1 MCEARPCLL
10 PERPHK
16 HDQLLAQGGSVLG
29 TPGQQ
34 RAGSSGVVVNNM
46 VKCHVTSCDDKLG
59 LQQNKTHSHTNT
71 HRHTHTHT
79 QHTNNKTHSTHTHT
93 HTIHTHTHTQA
104 PHTVHTKTHQTH
116 THKNTLDTHTHTH
129 TQTHTLT
136 PQ

>member
-46 VKCHVTSCDDKLG
+46 VKCHVTSCGDTLG
-59 LQQNKTHSHTNT
+59 LP
-71 HRHTHTHT
+71 HTHTYTHNHT
-79 QHTNNKTHSTHTHT
+79 RTHTHT
-93 HTIHTHTHTQA
+93 HTHTHTR
-104 PHTVHTKTHQTH
+104 
-116 THKNTLDTHTHTH
+116 THTHTH
-129 TQTHTLT
+129 THTCTQSLV
-136 PQ
+136 